1 MVMSELYAVSRARA
15 RYTNIYLFILAFG
28 LSYTPYLY
36 NALSYACYLPKHI
49 TGLSLPGYLN
59 NLGH

>member
-36 NALSYACYLPKHI
+36 NALSYARYLPKHI
-49 TGLSLPGYLN
+49 TGLSGTQ
-59 NLGH
+59 